1 MNSELFV
8 FSILA
13 AVLGMAVVFIFLGIL
28 SFLMYGINRLF
39 GERQPGAGQPGA
51 RGHSGGS
58 KPAADAAGRQARAGS
73 ADGEDSGDRRWV
85 VAAAA
90 AFVLAEQLDL
100 RRSAAAWQPRAA
112 SAVDPWLIL
121 PRL

>member
-13 AVLGMAVVFIFLGIL
+13 AVLGMAVVFTFLGIL

-39 GERQPGAGQPGA
+39 GERQPAAGG
-51 RGHSGGS
+51 SGGES
-58 KPAADAAGRQARAGS
+58 KPAADAAGRQARASGS
-73 ADGEDSGDRRWV
+73 ADGEDSDDRRWV
-85 VAAAA
+85 IAAAA